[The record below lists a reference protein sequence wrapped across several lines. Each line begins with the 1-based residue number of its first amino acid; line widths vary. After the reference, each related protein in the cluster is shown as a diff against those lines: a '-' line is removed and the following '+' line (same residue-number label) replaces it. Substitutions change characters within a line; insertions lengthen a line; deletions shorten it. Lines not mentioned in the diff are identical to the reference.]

1 MKTVS
6 INLSK
11 IDKTAIFEGKNGKYL
26 TLCLFDNK
34 DGEDQYGNHG
44 FVTVDLGKERRLA
57 GEKSAIIGNFKDMDK
72 KQDKPEPRK
81 QAGVVTT
88 KAGDWE
94 DDFDTDVPF

>member
-1 MKTVS
+1 MKTVN

-44 FVTVDLGKERRLA
+44 FVTVDLGKDRRLA

-72 KQDKPEPRK
+72 RQEPAEPRRTA
-81 QAGVVTT
+81 AGGTVMD
-88 KAGDWE
+88 KDE
-94 DDFDTDVPF
+94 DFDQDIQF

>member
-6 INLSK
+6 INLNK

-72 KQDKPEPRK
+72 KQDKPVSSQKP
-81 QAGVVTT
+81 GVVVSNSN
-88 KAGDWE
+88 DWDE
-94 DDFDTDVPF
+94 DDSSIPF